1 MPFSMSRSSRG
12 QVWWRVI
19 RTRSLL
25 LGDSPNR
32 GGFGLTLQSVKMHV
46 DFSLYIDRD
55 KPSASTLITW
65 PSRAGGDGETCVPTT
80 DPTWLPP
87 AGNVLFACI

>member
-1 MPFSMSRSSRG
+1 MSRSSRG

-55 KPSASTLITW
+55 DTISFDFDYVAVTRRWRWRNMCADDRSNVAAASW
-65 PSRAGGDGETCVPTT
+65 
-80 DPTWLPP
+80 
-87 AGNVLFACI
+87 